1 MKAKKV
7 SPKPPAIPDR
17 QKTHGHWELQS
28 IMDEAIMQTFHAA
41 PNFSRLT
48 PSQKS
53 ALRMISTK
61 LSRILVGDANH
72 QDHWADIAGYCER
85 VIES

>member
-1 MKAKKV
+1 MKTKK
-7 SPKPPAIPDR
+7 IDR
-17 QKTHGHWELQS
+17 QKTHGPWELQS
-28 IMDEAIMQTFHAA
+28 IMDEAIMQTFYAG

-61 LSRILVGDANH
+61 LSRILTGDPNH
-72 QDHWADIAGYCER
+72 VDHWADIAGYCER